1 MDTAQRLVSTRRGA
15 IILSLLAAVAAGG
28 MILAYVARYRDSVK
42 SETTPVT
49 VLVASKAIPKGTAG
63 SVIANGGMY
72 TVSTIRQ
79 SRLLDGALSDP
90 SSLTGQVAAHDVY
103 PGAQLTASDFAS
115 AKSTLAASLAAG
127 QRVVTIPLDAAH
139 GLVGQLQVG
148 DRVDVWA
155 GFNVIPLDA
164 RGIPISGA
172 QARPLLRLI
181 VPDVTVVTLSSKA
194 GGGLAGTGNA
204 NVGLKLTDAQVGK
217 VTFASDNGK
226 IWLALRSASGASAKP
241 SLVSVETVLLGVNPL
256 VVERSLG
263 GRR

>member
-1 MDTAQRLVSTRRGA
+1 METAQRLVSTRRGA
-15 IILSLLAAVAAGG
+15 IILSLLAAIAAGG

-164 RGIPISGA
+164 RGVPISGA

>member
-15 IILSLLAAVAAGG
+15 IILSLLAAIAAGG

-49 VLVASKAIPKGTAG
+49 VLVASKGIAKGTAG
-63 SVIANGGMY
+63 SIIANGGMY

-90 SSLTGQVAAHDVY
+90 SSLRGQVAAHDIY
-103 PGAQLTASDFAS
+103 PGAQLTASDFAA
-115 AKSTLAASLAAG
+115 AKSTLAASLAAK
-127 QRVVTIPLDAAH
+127 QRVITIPLDAAH

-148 DRVDVWA
+148 DHVDVWA

-164 RGIPISGA
+164 RGIPVSGA

-194 GGGLAGTGNA
+194 GGLAATGSA
-204 NVGLKLTDAQVGK
+204 NVGLRLTDAEVGE

-226 IWLALRSASGASAKP
+226 IWLALRPGAGSSAKP
-241 SLVSVETVLLGVNPL
+241 SLVSVETVLLGVKPL
-256 VVERSLG
+256 VVERSFG